1 VGRRPRRKMEKW
13 METKQMKLT
22 KQTLKRIIKEELEKA
37 MSEGFG
43 MSASGHMDEKIKNWA
58 ANLIDARSVDI
69 LFDVIQGYMRMANI
83 SPTDSEDKHT
93 PEIMKRIPQ
102 SISREYDQQKISQVV
117 GGMVQGFL
125 EIYRPKA

>member
-1 VGRRPRRKMEKW
+1 
-13 METKQMKLT
+13 MKLT
-22 KQTLKRIIKEELEKA
+22 KETLKQIIKEELEGV
-37 MSEGFG
+37 MTEGFG
-43 MSASGHMDEKIKNWA
+43 MTASGRTEEKIKNYA

-69 LFDVIQGYMRMANI
+69 LFDVVKGYMRMADI
-83 SPTDSEDKHT
+83 SPTDAEGKHT

-125 EIYRPKA
+125 EIYRPRA